1 MHCRIPIVGVLALF
15 VAVSCNQQPVEPQQT
30 DTPRG
35 LDVEASLALQRFS
48 GWSTPEN
55 LGPTVNA
62 SSVDFTPEISRN
74 GLSLYFASI
83 RPGGFGATD
92 LWVSQRTSLY
102 APWGAP
108 VNLGPTINSAFPDAA
123 PHLSRDGHRLFYA
136 SGRPG
141 GFGSNDNWVSWRS
154 DTHDDFAWQAP
165 ENLGSQVNG
174 PGFDA
179 GATVRNP
186 ELYFASD
193 RANPGGNLDIYL
205 GLIGRGGTY
214 GPAALVVEL
223 SSSGNDLRPTLR
235 FDALEIF
242 LSSNR
247 AGTLG
252 ADDIWVST
260 RRGKSEAWPSP
271 TNVGTAINTAFQER
285 MPALSGDGMTL
296 YFASTRPGGSGSFD
310 LWVARR
316 TLAPGH

>member
-1 MHCRIPIVGVLALF
+1 MRTKAFALSLAAVLAF
-15 VAVSCNQQPVEPQQT
+15 GCTDQTPTSTADSTPGPQ
-30 DTPRG
+30 
-35 LDVEASLALQRFS
+35 LDASQRFS
-48 GWSTPEN
+48 GWSTPTN
-55 LGPTVNA
+55 LGPTVNSA
-62 SSVDFTPEISRN
+62 GIDFTPEISRD

-92 LWVSQRTSLY
+92 LWVSQRARVD

-108 VNLGPTINSAFPDAA
+108 VNLGPTINSPGPDAA
-123 PHLSRDGHRLFYA
+123 PFLSRDGHRLFFA
-136 SGRPG
+136 SARPG

-154 DTHDDFAWQAP
+154 DTKDDFAWEP
-165 ENLGSQVNG
+165 PVNLGSQVNS

-179 GATVRNP
+179 GSTVRNP

-193 RANPGGNLDIYL
+193 RASPSSPFGNLDIYL
-205 GLIGRGGTY
+205 SLVGPGRTY
-214 GPAALVVEL
+214 GPAVLVAEL

-247 AGTLG
+247 TGTLG

-260 RRGKSEAWPSP
+260 RQGKSKPWSTPV
-271 TNVGTAINTAFQER
+271 NLGTEINTAAQER
-285 MPALSGDGMTL
+285 MPALSKDGMTL

-310 LWVARR
+310 LWVAHRSLVTGR
-316 TLAPGH
+316 

>member
-1 MHCRIPIVGVLALF
+1 MRWRIPLVVVLALF
-15 VAVSCNQQPVEPQQT
+15 VAVSCDQQPPTALT
-30 DTPRG
+30 DDAAVLAAP
-35 LDVEASLALQRFS
+35 VEASLASQRFS

-55 LGPTVNA
+55 LGSTVN
-62 SSVDFTPEISRN
+62 SSAIDFTPETSRD
-74 GLSLYFASI
+74 GLSLYFAST
-83 RPGGFGATD
+83 RSGGFGATD
-92 LWVSQRTSLY
+92 LWVSQRTSLDE
-102 APWGAP
+102 PWGTP
-108 VNLGPTINSAFPDAA
+108 VNLGPTINSPGPDAA
-123 PHLSRDGHRLFYA
+123 PYLSRDGHRLFFA

-193 RANPGGNLDIYL
+193 RASPIGNLDIYL
-205 GLIGRGGTY
+205 SLVGPGRTY
-214 GPAALVVEL
+214 GPAALVTEL
-223 SSSGNDLRPTLR
+223 SSPGNDLRPSLR
-235 FDALEIF
+235 FDAREIF

-260 RRGKSEAWPSP
+260 RRGKSEAWPAP
-271 TNVGTAINTAFQER
+271 VNVGPPINTPAMER
-285 MPALSGDGMTL
+285 MPALSKDGTTL

-316 TLAPGH
+316 TLAGQ